1 MTTTLRFFNRPRPW
15 DLLCGLL
22 LLGSL
27 LVNLL
32 PAAAAQA
39 AADQKG
45 SAYLTAPER
54 SIRFKV
60 ASSFTSTASRAIR
73 MTA

>member
-39 AADQKG
+39 AATRKG
-45 SAYLTAPER
+45 AR
-54 SIRFKV
+54 I
-60 ASSFTSTASRAIR
+60 
-73 MTA
+73 

>member
-27 LVNLL
+27 LVSLL

-39 AADQKG
+39 AATRRG
-45 SAYLTAPER
+45 AR
-54 SIRFKV
+54 I
-60 ASSFTSTASRAIR
+60 
-73 MTA
+73 